1 MAFIEEN
8 ENGLVYM
15 RSTLIGARHA
25 FTTRFGGVSEGE
37 FASLNLGSYRGDDP
51 ARVRENYRRRSTTP
65 P

>member
-25 FTTRFGGVSEGE
+25 FSIERATVRC
-37 FASLNLGSYRGDDP
+37 AHSL
-51 ARVRENYRRRSTTP
+51 A
-65 P
+65 